1 MNEAN
6 FEPTLESTLNKIA
19 FDIVN
24 DKILEEN
31 EISKLLGVLSND
43 GVYAMWIYVL
53 DKLKVKFHE
62 DEKSLNE
69 EKIFKLLSKIAE
81 IDKFVLKTLDYDAV
95 VKNISNLT
103 KEINQLQKDINQLQG
118 KIKNKSNSQEEKKQL
133 ENQKKA
139 KEKDRNK
146 ELNKYFLDLSSNL
159 NDLLFFKELFEKV
172 LIYALYHAKAMGE

>member
-1 MNEAN
+1 MNEN
-6 FEPTLESTLNKIA
+6 NLEYTLNKIA

-43 GVYAMWIYVL
+43 GVYAMWVYAL

-62 DEKSLNE
+62 DKKSLGE

-81 IDKFVLKTLDYDAV
+81 IDKYITKSLNYKDITE
-95 VKNISNLT
+95 KISNLT
-103 KEINQLQKDINQLQG
+103 KEINQLQD

-133 ENQKKA
+133 EAQKKM
-139 KEKDRNK
+139 KEKNRDE

-172 LIYALYHAKAMGE
+172 LIYARYHAKAMGE

>member
-43 GVYAMWIYVL
+43 GVYAMWIYAL

-81 IDKFVLKTLDYDAV
+81 IDKFVLKRLNYDAM

-103 KEINQLQKDINQLQG
+103 KEINQLQG
-118 KIKNKSNSQEEKKQL
+118 KIKNKSNSQEEKKRL

-146 ELNKYFLDLSSNL
+146 ELNKYFLDLSSNFNL
-159 NDLLFFKELFEKV
+159 NNLLFFKELFEKV
-172 LIYALYHAKAMGE
+172 LIYARYHAKAMGE